1 MATYDIT
8 KLTNLGALKRLAQRI
23 KDYYVTQTDLNEVR
37 DSVTETITNA
47 VQEVENEFGSALS
60 GLQVQFLTSE
70 EYSKITAKDSKTVY
84 FVDGNEMYLGDV
96 KLSADKT
103 FNSNGGIPVSI
114 KSGQVNIFERIN
126 N

>member
-70 EYSKITAKDSKTVY
+70 EYSNITKDSKTIY

-96 KLSADKT
+96 KLSADKAS
-103 FNSNGGIPVSI
+103 NSNGGIPVSI